1 MSSTIYQQR
10 EYKLSYI
17 PAFSNPSHIICI
29 TFTASNQPS
38 RHKLLTDSASLI
50 AFPHPQCYT
59 NNQKTKRRT
68 IMSQPPS
75 LSENLIF
82 RHKFSPFLQIC
93 AIATKIKLVA
103 RCGKALEFLFK
114 TFFY

>member
-1 MSSTIYQQR
+1 MFLIRDLYCGYSVINQV
-10 EYKLSYI
+10 I
-17 PAFSNPSHIICI
+17 P
-29 TFTASNQPS
+29 
-38 RHKLLTDSASLI
+38 L
-50 AFPHPQCYT
+50 
-59 NNQKTKRRT
+59 
-68 IMSQPPS
+68 S

>member
-17 PAFSNPSHIICI
+17 LAFSNPSHIICI

-50 AFPHPQCYT
+50 AFPHPKCYT
-59 NNQKTKRRT
+59 NNQKTKK
-68 IMSQPPS
+68 
-75 LSENLIF
+75 ENY
-82 RHKFSPFLQIC
+82 HVSAPTAC
-93 AIATKIKLVA
+93 P
-103 RCGKALEFLFK
+103 K
-114 TFFY
+114 T